1 MAESRKRFPGRSG
14 RNTLPVPRDLQLPPT
29 KRDQPAFREQR
40 KQKLKEYL
48 LIRKTML
55 PYKQENQISRDQQV
69 MTVEDPVQEGKKV
82 LKLKTEMADKEN
94 IDNTVEKNC
103 IPLKA
108 DEVTSSEIHNLKD
121 HIQAVQAQTMT
132 SDQACHL
139 KDNKKVQATAEKPKQ
154 DANMPKKRV
163 LGYYHGQV
171 VQSKINSF
179 RKLANVKGET
189 PVATKKPP
197 ATMSKASKAQSA
209 PGNAVSI
216 RASSVTAASTFVKTK
231 SVSST
236 SRNTLVRPPVRSLH
250 SNAQGAGKQGPART
264 LANVTVRKGPL
275 EKDSL
280 RSERVVSVVDT
291 RPQDTKRDKAPSRSI
306 ASEGVAR
313 TNLSNTRLMEKS
325 KAIDQRRYSVAG
337 AAVHRSVQPRE
348 STEDRKARMTEWR
361 TGKEKGLKRPPNLIA
376 NQSEPQGQ
384 NKNPTGSF
392 WTTMAEEDEQRVFT
406 EKVNKTISEC
416 LNLINKKGC
425 PKEEILDTLNDLIS
439 NIPDAKKLVK
449 YWICLVRLEP
459 ITSPIENIISIY
471 EKAILAGAQFGSG
484 SGEGGSGTLLPM
496 PSMDDYTVLS
506 VIGQGSFGRA
516 LLVRQESSNQKFAM
530 KEVRL
535 PKSFSDTQKS
545 RKEAVLLAKMKHPN
559 IVAFQESFEAEG
571 HLYIVMEYCDGGDL
585 MQKIKQQK
593 GKLLPEDTVRTCS
606 RERELNSHFQKS
618 FGVTLPFCGFSPMA
632 FACTYVGTPYYVPPE
647 IWENLPYNNKS
658 DIWSLGCILYELC
671 ALKHPIIR
679 EYGEQILDETKL
691 SEPKKPKKEGSPS
704 APQKNATPGSPH
716 RQQWESHVPGPA
728 LAALE
733 KAPILTSSFTA
744 EDDRGGSVIKYSE
757 NRARQ
762 QWLKEPPETL
772 LSMLK
777 GADLSLAFE
786 TYTIYRPGTEGSL
799 KGPLSEETAS
809 DSVDGDHESV
819 ILDPERFEPRLDEE
833 DTDFEEDDENP
844 DWVSELKKHVGW
856 KDTPDGNPAEPVP
869 EPCGGDTDAWKRG
882 DD

>member
-1 MAESRKRFPGRSG
+1 
-14 RNTLPVPRDLQLPPT
+14 
-29 KRDQPAFREQR
+29 
-40 KQKLKEYL
+40 
-48 LIRKTML
+48 
-55 PYKQENQISRDQQV
+55 
-69 MTVEDPVQEGKKV
+69 
-82 LKLKTEMADKEN
+82 
-94 IDNTVEKNC
+94 
-103 IPLKA
+103 
-108 DEVTSSEIHNLKD
+108 
-121 HIQAVQAQTMT
+121 
-132 SDQACHL
+132 
-139 KDNKKVQATAEKPKQ
+139 
-154 DANMPKKRV
+154 
-163 LGYYHGQV
+163 
-171 VQSKINSF
+171 
-179 RKLANVKGET
+179 
-189 PVATKKPP
+189 
-197 ATMSKASKAQSA
+197 
-209 PGNAVSI
+209 
-216 RASSVTAASTFVKTK
+216 
-231 SVSST
+231 
-236 SRNTLVRPPVRSLH
+236 
-250 SNAQGAGKQGPART
+250 
-264 LANVTVRKGPL
+264 
-275 EKDSL
+275 
-280 RSERVVSVVDT
+280 
-291 RPQDTKRDKAPSRSI
+291 
-306 ASEGVAR
+306 
-313 TNLSNTRLMEKS
+313 
-325 KAIDQRRYSVAG
+325 
-337 AAVHRSVQPRE
+337 
-348 STEDRKARMTEWR
+348 
-361 TGKEKGLKRPPNLIA
+361 
-376 NQSEPQGQ
+376 
-384 NKNPTGSF
+384 
-392 WTTMAEEDEQRVFT
+392 
-406 EKVNKTISEC
+406 
-416 LNLINKKGC
+416 
-425 PKEEILDTLNDLIS
+425 
-439 NIPDAKKLVK
+439 
-449 YWICLVRLEP
+449 
-459 ITSPIENIISIY
+459 
-471 EKAILAGAQFGSG
+471 
-484 SGEGGSGTLLPM
+484 M

-593 GKLLPEDTVRTCS
+593 GKLLPEDTI
-606 RERELNSHFQKS
+606 LNWFVQICLGVNHIHKKRVLHRDIKS
-618 FGVTLPFCGFSPMA
+618 KNVFLTQNGKVKLGDFGSARLLSSPMA

-704 APQKNATPGSPH
+704 APQKNATPESPH

-799 KGPLSEETAS
+799 IGPLSEETAS

-856 KDTPDGNPAEPVP
+856 KDTPDGNPAEHVP

>member
-1 MAESRKRFPGRSG
+1 
-14 RNTLPVPRDLQLPPT
+14 
-29 KRDQPAFREQR
+29 
-40 KQKLKEYL
+40 
-48 LIRKTML
+48 
-55 PYKQENQISRDQQV
+55 
-69 MTVEDPVQEGKKV
+69 
-82 LKLKTEMADKEN
+82 
-94 IDNTVEKNC
+94 
-103 IPLKA
+103 
-108 DEVTSSEIHNLKD
+108 
-121 HIQAVQAQTMT
+121 
-132 SDQACHL
+132 
-139 KDNKKVQATAEKPKQ
+139 
-154 DANMPKKRV
+154 
-163 LGYYHGQV
+163 
-171 VQSKINSF
+171 
-179 RKLANVKGET
+179 
-189 PVATKKPP
+189 
-197 ATMSKASKAQSA
+197 
-209 PGNAVSI
+209 
-216 RASSVTAASTFVKTK
+216 
-231 SVSST
+231 
-236 SRNTLVRPPVRSLH
+236 
-250 SNAQGAGKQGPART
+250 
-264 LANVTVRKGPL
+264 
-275 EKDSL
+275 
-280 RSERVVSVVDT
+280 
-291 RPQDTKRDKAPSRSI
+291 
-306 ASEGVAR
+306 
-313 TNLSNTRLMEKS
+313 
-325 KAIDQRRYSVAG
+325 
-337 AAVHRSVQPRE
+337 
-348 STEDRKARMTEWR
+348 
-361 TGKEKGLKRPPNLIA
+361 
-376 NQSEPQGQ
+376 
-384 NKNPTGSF
+384 
-392 WTTMAEEDEQRVFT
+392 
-406 EKVNKTISEC
+406 
-416 LNLINKKGC
+416 
-425 PKEEILDTLNDLIS
+425 
-439 NIPDAKKLVK
+439 
-449 YWICLVRLEP
+449 
-459 ITSPIENIISIY
+459 
-471 EKAILAGAQFGSG
+471 
-484 SGEGGSGTLLPM
+484 M

-593 GKLLPEDTVRTCS
+593 GKLLPEDTI
-606 RERELNSHFQKS
+606 LNWFVQICLGVNHIHKKRVLHRDIKS
-618 FGVTLPFCGFSPMA
+618 KNVFLTQSGKVKLGDFGSARLLSSPMA

-691 SEPKKPKKEGSPS
+691 SEPKKPKKEASGSPS

-856 KDTPDGNPAEPVP
+856 KDMPDGNPAEPVP
-869 EPCGGDTDAWKRG
+869 EPCGGDSDAWKRG

>member
-1 MAESRKRFPGRSG
+1 
-14 RNTLPVPRDLQLPPT
+14 
-29 KRDQPAFREQR
+29 
-40 KQKLKEYL
+40 
-48 LIRKTML
+48 
-55 PYKQENQISRDQQV
+55 
-69 MTVEDPVQEGKKV
+69 
-82 LKLKTEMADKEN
+82 
-94 IDNTVEKNC
+94 
-103 IPLKA
+103 
-108 DEVTSSEIHNLKD
+108 
-121 HIQAVQAQTMT
+121 
-132 SDQACHL
+132 
-139 KDNKKVQATAEKPKQ
+139 
-154 DANMPKKRV
+154 
-163 LGYYHGQV
+163 
-171 VQSKINSF
+171 
-179 RKLANVKGET
+179 
-189 PVATKKPP
+189 
-197 ATMSKASKAQSA
+197 
-209 PGNAVSI
+209 
-216 RASSVTAASTFVKTK
+216 
-231 SVSST
+231 
-236 SRNTLVRPPVRSLH
+236 
-250 SNAQGAGKQGPART
+250 
-264 LANVTVRKGPL
+264 
-275 EKDSL
+275 
-280 RSERVVSVVDT
+280 
-291 RPQDTKRDKAPSRSI
+291 
-306 ASEGVAR
+306 
-313 TNLSNTRLMEKS
+313 
-325 KAIDQRRYSVAG
+325 
-337 AAVHRSVQPRE
+337 
-348 STEDRKARMTEWR
+348 
-361 TGKEKGLKRPPNLIA
+361 
-376 NQSEPQGQ
+376 
-384 NKNPTGSF
+384 
-392 WTTMAEEDEQRVFT
+392 
-406 EKVNKTISEC
+406 
-416 LNLINKKGC
+416 
-425 PKEEILDTLNDLIS
+425 
-439 NIPDAKKLVK
+439 
-449 YWICLVRLEP
+449 
-459 ITSPIENIISIY
+459 
-471 EKAILAGAQFGSG
+471 
-484 SGEGGSGTLLPM
+484 
-496 PSMDDYTVLS
+496 MDDYTVLS

-593 GKLLPEDTVRTCS
+593 GKLLPEDTI
-606 RERELNSHFQKS
+606 LNWFVQICLGVNHIHKKRVLHRDIKS
-618 FGVTLPFCGFSPMA
+618 KNVFLTQSGKVKLGDFGSAHLLSSPMA

-704 APQKNATPGSPH
+704 APQKNATPGSPP

-777 GADLSLAFE
+777 SADLSLAFE
-786 TYTIYRPGTEGSL
+786 TYTIYRPGTEGFL

-809 DSVDGDHESV
+809 DSVDGDHESF

-856 KDTPDGNPAEPVP
+856 KDTPDGNPAERVP

>member
-1 MAESRKRFPGRSG
+1 
-14 RNTLPVPRDLQLPPT
+14 
-29 KRDQPAFREQR
+29 
-40 KQKLKEYL
+40 
-48 LIRKTML
+48 
-55 PYKQENQISRDQQV
+55 
-69 MTVEDPVQEGKKV
+69 
-82 LKLKTEMADKEN
+82 
-94 IDNTVEKNC
+94 
-103 IPLKA
+103 
-108 DEVTSSEIHNLKD
+108 
-121 HIQAVQAQTMT
+121 
-132 SDQACHL
+132 
-139 KDNKKVQATAEKPKQ
+139 
-154 DANMPKKRV
+154 
-163 LGYYHGQV
+163 
-171 VQSKINSF
+171 
-179 RKLANVKGET
+179 
-189 PVATKKPP
+189 
-197 ATMSKASKAQSA
+197 
-209 PGNAVSI
+209 
-216 RASSVTAASTFVKTK
+216 
-231 SVSST
+231 
-236 SRNTLVRPPVRSLH
+236 
-250 SNAQGAGKQGPART
+250 
-264 LANVTVRKGPL
+264 
-275 EKDSL
+275 
-280 RSERVVSVVDT
+280 
-291 RPQDTKRDKAPSRSI
+291 
-306 ASEGVAR
+306 
-313 TNLSNTRLMEKS
+313 
-325 KAIDQRRYSVAG
+325 
-337 AAVHRSVQPRE
+337 
-348 STEDRKARMTEWR
+348 
-361 TGKEKGLKRPPNLIA
+361 
-376 NQSEPQGQ
+376 
-384 NKNPTGSF
+384 
-392 WTTMAEEDEQRVFT
+392 
-406 EKVNKTISEC
+406 
-416 LNLINKKGC
+416 
-425 PKEEILDTLNDLIS
+425 
-439 NIPDAKKLVK
+439 
-449 YWICLVRLEP
+449 
-459 ITSPIENIISIY
+459 
-471 EKAILAGAQFGSG
+471 
-484 SGEGGSGTLLPM
+484 M

-593 GKLLPEDTVRTCS
+593 GKLLPEDTI
-606 RERELNSHFQKS
+606 LNWFVQICLGVNHIHKKRVLHRDIKS
-618 FGVTLPFCGFSPMA
+618 KNVFLTQNGKVKLGDFGSARLLSSPMA

-691 SEPKKPKKEGSPS
+691 SEPKKPKKEASGSPS
-704 APQKNATPGSPH
+704 APQKNATPESPH

-856 KDTPDGNPAEPVP
+856 KDTPDGNPAEHVP
-869 EPCGGDTDAWKRG
+869 EPCGGRH
-882 DD
+882 